1 MEPMGRKQLLMALTD
16 TLLMQRSCDASYT
29 IRKIHLENHGF
40 HKDSN
45 KLFLDEIFDVENS
58 DKKLCGL
65 VKKSLTKRRV

>member
-1 MEPMGRKQLLMALTD
+1 
-16 TLLMQRSCDASYT
+16 MQRSCDASYT